1 MNRHD
6 RSGMMDMG
14 LTATEVWATHKGWD
28 EEMLNDRRR
37 DLRMR
42 NDADALRRSRRNRKR
57 LRDASLTIG
66 ILILLATACPGEKG
80 TDVPTELEENE
91 QLVFGEKTTS
101 SNRKPT
107 SLFRPIGA
115 GAGSGRPEPDEKPT
129 GAATFWSFDSPDEKR
144 CVPDTSGSTQNR
156 PERPVWTKLSG
167 MSPAQIAHTRRQ

>member
-37 DLRMR
+37 DMRMR

-66 ILILLATACPGEKG
+66 ILILLAI
-80 TDVPTELEENE
+80 LW
-91 QLVFGEKTTS
+91 
-101 SNRKPT
+101 
-107 SLFRPIGA
+107 
-115 GAGSGRPEPDEKPT
+115 SGIQD
-129 GAATFWSFDSPDEKR
+129 
-144 CVPDTSGSTQNR
+144 QNR
-156 PERPVWTKLSG
+156 YDALHDKLDKCRQDGLVCHIEGNEVIGVRP
-167 MSPAQIAHTRRQ
+167 